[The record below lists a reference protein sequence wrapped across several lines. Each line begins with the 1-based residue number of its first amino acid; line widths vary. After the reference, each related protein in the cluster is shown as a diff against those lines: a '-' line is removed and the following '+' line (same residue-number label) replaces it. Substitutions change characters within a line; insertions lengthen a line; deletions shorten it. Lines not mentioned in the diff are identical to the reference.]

1 MDNEDLILNKLL
13 KEIQN
18 TLQGIQNEIQV
29 IKNQGLK
36 ADILEMKNQLRENTD
51 LTKKLAQRTDELYVK
66 IDGLF
71 HNAITKD
78 TLIETENHLAQRI
91 GRVSR
96 DITYLVHKAAD
107 HDEDIIE
114 LRTAK

>member
-1 MDNEDLILNKLL
+1 MDNDDLILNKLL
-13 KEIQN
+13 KEMQNSIQGM
-18 TLQGIQNEIQV
+18 QSEIQG

-36 ADILEMKNQLRENTD
+36 ADIVELKNQLRENTD
-51 LTKKLAQRTDELYVK
+51 LTKKLAQRTDELYAK
-66 IDGLF
+66 FDGLL
-71 HNAITKD
+71 NAVITKD
-78 TLIETENHLAQRI
+78 TLIETENHLTQRI